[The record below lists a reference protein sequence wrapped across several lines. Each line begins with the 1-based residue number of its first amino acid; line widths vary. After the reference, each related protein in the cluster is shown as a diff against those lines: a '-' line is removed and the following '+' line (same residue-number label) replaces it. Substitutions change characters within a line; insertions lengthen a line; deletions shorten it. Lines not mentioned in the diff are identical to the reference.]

1 MYGNFDKF
9 WRVRLDMIRVI
20 LLDEFNKPIPS
31 PGSDLG
37 GYIQIRITYPTTFND
52 TNLNNDKLAFLAQ
65 DFFCSA
71 DYFTNGDGI
80 SFFFTTLTSLDHLRF
95 HYYSFLCYFS
105 KLKKLKRR
113 LHFWIELSYLVISK
127 IAHRGGF
134 FYFTHNQI
142 LSCNTSLR
150 FSYLFSDAEFV
161 SQCVVDD
168 EFTDIN
174 YKPAPDG
181 LFSIKLGNP
190 DQLDVQKIQKIRI
203 QFAGNSIP
211 RDMKNIKWIE

>member
-1 MYGNFDKF
+1 MEMVFPFFFYH
-9 WRVRLDMIRVI
+9 
-20 LLDEFNKPIPS
+20 FNQFKS
-31 PGSDLG
+31 
-37 GYIQIRITYPTTFND
+37 
-52 TNLNNDKLAFLAQ
+52 LAFSLLLFSLLLFKTKKAKKK
-65 DFFCSA
+65 
-71 DYFTNGDGI
+71 I
-80 SFFFTTLTSLDHLRF
+80 TLLNR
-95 HYYSFLCYFS
+95 
-105 KLKKLKRR
+105 
-113 LHFWIELSYLVISK
+113 I
-127 IAHRGGF
+127 
-134 FYFTHNQI
+134 I

-150 FSYLFSDAEFV
+150 FSYLFSDVEFV